1 MKLNVELYGL
11 FLDVYIQS
19 HCMSAEMILVGLIL
33 FGGMTAAAVK
43 IWLNKR
49 KERMEQEFTD
59 ENHA

>member
-1 MKLNVELYGL
+1 
-11 FLDVYIQS
+11 
-19 HCMSAEMILVGLIL
+19 MSAEMILVGIIL
-33 FGGMTAAAVK
+33 FGGMGAAGVK

>member
-1 MKLNVELYGL
+1 L
-11 FLDVYIQS
+11 FLDTCIQS
-19 HCMSAEMILVGLIL
+19 FCMSAEMILVGVIL